1 MKQSKRVFYFDALRA
16 MAIIG
21 IVFCHAAITFVVT
34 GINNSDF
41 YISAFFDC
49 FRDFSIPIFVM
60 LSGALLLNKND
71 SLKKFFKKRL
81 SRLFIP
87 FLFWVLVYIAY
98 SAVYIKH
105 GFYLNYAIDVFFG
118 TSSTFGVIFWFIW
131 MIIIV
136 YVGIFIINKINHFGC
151 SKTDGFDKRF
161 FTILAML
168 SVAYIAMVH
177 FGLFDPYKSKLT
189 YFISFM
195 SYIFIGYY
203 LANNDFVGERLGRD
217 AMIIL
222 TLILSVSL
230 YFYYI
235 FGYVVPVSVSTNHF
249 SYLGYFNLLIL
260 AMSSSIFLLF
270 KYLDRTNLSGKIQ
283 DGSLAKPI
291 NLISR
296 YSFGI
301 YLSHYMI
308 LSFLKMNLIKYV
320 DFTRQSPLF
329 WIPFFVIITTV
340 LSLAI
345 LQILSKIPYI
355 GDVAGRG

>member
-1 MKQSKRVFYFDALRA
+1 
-16 MAIIG
+16 
-21 IVFCHAAITFVVT
+21 
-34 GINNSDF
+34 
-41 YISAFFDC
+41 
-49 FRDFSIPIFVM
+49 
-60 LSGALLLNKND
+60 
-71 SLKKFFKKRL
+71 
-81 SRLFIP
+81 
-87 FLFWVLVYIAY
+87 
-98 SAVYIKH
+98 
-105 GFYLNYAIDVFFG
+105 
-118 TSSTFGVIFWFIW
+118 
-131 MIIIV
+131 
-136 YVGIFIINKINHFGC
+136 
-151 SKTDGFDKRF
+151 
-161 FTILAML
+161 
-168 SVAYIAMVH
+168 
-177 FGLFDPYKSKLT
+177 
-189 YFISFM
+189 M

-270 KYLDRTNLSGKIQ
+270 KYLDRTSLSGKIQ

-320 DFTRQSPLF
+320 DFTHQSPLF